1 MPEETQLSEQDWK
14 ERLSPDQY
22 KVLRQK
28 GTERAFTGKYWDAKD
43 PGLYRCAACG
53 NALFRSDT
61 KYDSGTGWPS
71 FVEPVGPDAVEF
83 HTDRS
88 LGMARTEVTCGQ
100 CGGHLGHVF
109 EDGPGEQG
117 QRYCMNSVSLD
128 LDQSDG

>member
-1 MPEETQLSEQDWK
+1 MPEKTQLSEQDWK
-14 ERLSPDQY
+14 ERLSSDQY
-22 KVLRQK
+22 KILRKK

-71 FVEPVGPDAVEF
+71 FAEPVGPDAVEF

-88 LGMARTEVTCGQ
+88 MGMKRTEVTCAQ

-109 EDGPGEQG
+109 DDGPGEKG
-117 QRYCMNSVSLD
+117 ERYCMNSVSLD
-128 LDQSDG
+128 LDQAEA